1 MTFMH
6 PLSILDLWDSGWNR
20 HKTSLDGMQGTVCFG
35 TWGHGGKHRVCQ
47 SDGPATGLTGVQ
59 MLCRTLLTR
68 RSLAVGAVEGWEGN
82 PARPGKRGGVFA
94 TFGGVAP
101 LNAVTWPGLHA
112 LASYLACLFWGCLA
126 LIFQSFWTPPGAQ
139 QWRSLHISVLTPA
152 FGTGAADLLLDQ
164 SRPWT

>member
-1 MTFMH
+1 MVGSWAGRGAKATFMH
-6 PLSILDLWDSGWNR
+6 PMSILEMWDSGWNR

-68 RSLAVGAVEGWEGN
+68 RSLAVGAVEGREGN

-94 TFGGVAP
+94 AFGGVAP
-101 LNAVTWPGLHA
+101 LNA
-112 LASYLACLFWGCLA
+112 YQC
-126 LIFQSFWTPPGAQ
+126 
-139 QWRSLHISVLTPA
+139 
-152 FGTGAADLLLDQ
+152 
-164 SRPWT
+164 